1 MTVRLLKKAYEW
13 AFRLMALA
21 MAALAVLWAAF
32 PFPRHRLESWPAS
45 PVVLDVRGRTI
56 LQLVGPD
63 DQWRV
68 GVPPERISP
77 HLARATIAV
86 EDERFRHHVGV
97 DPVAIVRAAGQN
109 LAAGRIV
116 SGASTIG
123 MQVCRMM
130 DDRPRTWWA
139 KAVESFRALQLNRL
153 YTKEQILA
161 TYLNIA
167 PYGGNLRGVEAASLA
182 YFGRRACDVS
192 LAEAALLAGL
202 PQSPTRYRPDRH
214 VDAARRRQRVVL
226 ARMAELG
233 MISQRARRQAEAE
246 PIAIARRAGDAPA
259 FHAARLALRRRPA
272 GGRTTIDLD
281 IQAEVR
287 RLADEHLSDLPAGTE
302 LAVVVVDVDHSALRA
317 LVGSGDVDDP
327 VDGQVNGAAA
337 RRSPGSLL
345 KPFVYA
351 AAFEAGRLCP
361 DSIVHDVPIRRG
373 SWAPEN
379 FDRTFAGPVTVAEAL
394 RRSLNIPAILVAE
407 GVGLARCCGLL
418 DAVGIDL
425 PGSVQAR
432 GGLAIAVG
440 SIEVTLLD
448 LTNAYATLARDGV
461 RADLRLFPDEPVRRS
476 AALSANVAAA
486 VSEILSS
493 RRRRPRG
500 MEDLLGEDVPYFAWK
515 TGTSA
520 GRREAWAIGHN
531 RRYAVGVWVGRFRGT
546 GRLAFVGARAAEP
559 LLARLFDLPALRA
572 DRDGPAPAPILVRRP
587 LPPPAEVEDRLRI
600 VAPGNGETFIAL
612 DGTSLVRPTASRR
625 GGICWFLND
634 RLLPADDPP
643 HLALPPGRYELR
655 CVDGRGRSA
664 GVSFSVR

>member
-1 MTVRLLKKAYEW
+1 MIVRLLAKSYEW
-13 AFRLMALA
+13 AFRLMVLA

-32 PFPRHRLESWPAS
+32 PFPRRRLEGWPAS
-45 PVVLDVRGRTI
+45 PAVLDVRGRTI

-63 DQWRV
+63 DQWRIPV
-68 GVPPERISP
+68 GPGRISP
-77 HLARATIAV
+77 HLARATVAV
-86 EDERFRHHVGV
+86 EDERFGCHVGV
-97 DPVAIVRAAGQN
+97 DAVAVVRAAGQN

-116 SGASTIG
+116 SGASTID

-139 KAVESFRALQLNRL
+139 KAVESFRALQLSRL
-153 YTKEQILA
+153 YAKDDILA

-182 YFGRRACDVS
+182 YFGRGACDVS

-214 VDAARRRQRVVL
+214 LEASRRRQRVVL

-233 MISQRARRQAEAE
+233 MISDGARREAEAA

-259 FHAARLALRRRPA
+259 FHAARMALRRRPA

-287 RLADEHLSDLPAGTE
+287 RLADEHLADLPAGTE
-302 LAVVVVDVDHSALRA
+302 IAVVVVDVDRAAVRA
-317 LVGSGDVDDP
+317 LIGSGDADDP

-337 RRSPGSLL
+337 RRSPGSAL
-345 KPFVYA
+345 KPFIYA

-361 DSIVHDVPIRRG
+361 DSIVHDLPIRRG

-379 FDRTFAGPVTVAEAL
+379 FDRTFAGCVTAAEAL
-394 RRSLNIPAILVAE
+394 RRSLNVPAILVAE
-407 GVGLARCCGLL
+407 GVGLARCCGVLA
-418 DAVGIDL
+418 AVGIHL
-425 PGSVQAR
+425 PGNVQAR
-432 GGLAIAVG
+432 GGLAVAVG
-440 SIEVTLLD
+440 GIEVTLLD
-448 LTNAYATLARDGV
+448 LTNAYATLARDGL
-461 RADLRLFPDEPVRRS
+461 RADLRLFADEPVRRTP
-476 AALSANVAAA
+476 ALSADVAAA
-486 VSEILSS
+486 VSDILSS

-500 MEDLLGEDVPYFAWK
+500 MELLPAEAVPYFAWK

-520 GRREAWAIGHN
+520 GRREAWAVGHN
-531 RRYAVGVWVGRFRGT
+531 RRCAIGVWVGRFRGT

-559 LLARLFDLPALRA
+559 LLASLFDLPALRA
-572 DRDGPAPAPILVRRP
+572 RRDGPAAPPILVRRP
-587 LPPPAEVEDRLRI
+587 LAPPAEAEDRLRI
-600 VAPGNGETFIAL
+600 VAPGDGEAFVAL
-612 DGTSLVRPTASRR
+612 DGATLIRPAANRR

-634 RLLPADDPP
+634 RLVATEDPP
-643 HLALPPGRYELR
+643 RLALPPGRYELR